1 MWYISRKEYG
11 QRNTLRYKY
20 YLVCWC
26 RSILMIGLH
35 CIFCFQISN
44 RIQMVVNSS
53 HYILPCKVVGQ
64 PSSITPILIRHFF
77 SLDQWDF
84 VRNLLLITA
93 WLFALPKLQRE
104 TFTSHPGTEPFASD
118 PDVTCDLLLFIAAA
132 AQCWWHVRFVES
144 PIGRW
149 WGIALVFAH
158 YSCMCVWSI
167 LLCRSEHV
175 IWSYF
180 YFNNKTWF

>member
-1 MWYISRKEYG
+1 MWYISRQEYG

-53 HYILPCKVVGQ
+53 HYIAMPCKVVGQ
-64 PSSITPILIRHFF
+64 PSSITPILIRHLF

-118 PDVTCDLLLFIAAA
+118 PDVTCDLQRHNAGGTSGSLSRPLEAVGEVLLSFSLIIHA
-132 AQCWWHVRFVES
+132 
-144 PIGRW
+144 
-149 WGIALVFAH
+149 
-158 YSCMCVWSI
+158 CVWSDPSSCVA
-167 LLCRSEHV
+167 L
-175 IWSYF
+175 
-180 YFNNKTWF
+180 NM

>member
-132 AQCWWHVRFVES
+132 AQSGGTSGSLSRPLAVGEILLS
-144 PIGRW
+144 
-149 WGIALVFAH
+149 
-158 YSCMCVWSI
+158 SSI
-167 LLCRSEHV
+167 LLCRFEHV

-180 YFNNKTWF
+180 NKIITWF